1 MLNRLV
7 RHSYAKIMQIA
18 CNAKSLFVS
27 LACCKKGF
35 LLTEAAAK
43 HEHVGQRAAVFY
55 DWMIV
60 VVGEEVVPSEGVGE
74 FVFSVKF
81 QSVGILACANKQFG
95 CRVFVAVANKF
106 NHLAAVSFSLMAWGD
121 CQIHQFVL
129 PVSLFRNYGNGN
141 RRVSAIEHGKHVAA
155 FQIAVDHR
163 FLLVAQQE
171 QGEETFFVAVDFPDF
186 HRGRFRS
193 RFLCRRWGRLF
204 AWIQ

>member
-1 MLNRLV
+1 
-7 RHSYAKIMQIA
+7 MQIA

-35 LLTEAAAK
+35 LLTEVAAE

-55 DWMIV
+55 DWMVV

-106 NHLAAVSFSLMAWGD
+106 NHLAAIPFSLMAWGD
-121 CQIHQFVL
+121 CQIHQFAL
-129 PVSLFRNYGNGN
+129 PVSLFRNYGCGY
-141 RRVSAIEHGKHVAA
+141 RLVLAVEHDKHVAA

-171 QGEETFFVAVDFPDF
+171 QRKETLLIAIDFSDF
-186 HRGRFRS
+186 HRGRFKRNVFRS
-193 RFLCRRWGRLF
+193 MN
-204 AWIQ
+204 